1 MPTNENMI
9 IITEKSIIKATK
21 DIIKAYLVEAE
32 TKMLDEIAVAHQPDS
47 LLQWQIALC

>member
-32 TKMLDEIAVAHQPDS
+32 TKMLNEIANEENDD
-47 LLQWQIALC
+47 